1 MANAAKTVLVVDDD
15 VSFAYL
21 TASIIDCA
29 EYRAV
34 IATDGT
40 EAVRMAREITPALV
54 LCDLSMPGLGG
65 VEVLRLLQDDP
76 STANIPRVLM
86 SGYACPSL
94 RGVAADAFIAKPFK
108 PEALRRLVRAFT
120 QPRAIQ
126 VVQTSLESSVD

>member
-1 MANAAKTVLVVDDD
+1 MANAAKIVLVIDDD

-21 TASIIDCA
+21 TASFIDCA

-40 EAVRMAREITPALV
+40 EGVRLAREISPALV

-65 VEVLRLLQDDP
+65 VEVLRLLQDNP
-76 STANIPRVLM
+76 ATADIPRVLM

-108 PEALRRLVRAFT
+108 PESVRRLVRTFT
-120 QPRAIQ
+120 RPRGTQA
-126 VVQTSLESSVD
+126 VQTSLEPSID